1 MKLQDAKEQ
10 YIKKKL
16 EIQLKKILKEYN
28 KTGKLS
34 MRELNEGE
42 YIDIAQRA
50 HKESLPRKN
59 SLN

>member
-50 HKESLPRKN
+50 HNESLPRKN